1 MKNMTLNEIYN
12 LIWDDL
18 NDGVKNTKSAFHY
31 PIISTIDKNGYPSS
45 RTVVLRKIDKENN
58 IISFNTDIRS
68 EKWLEIQNNNKISV
82 NIYEPNK
89 KIQIRIIGS
98 AILNYKNKIW
108 DEAWDSTP
116 SMSRECYSTP
126 YSPSTAI
133 SKPEDIDVSLKNI
146 QNEDL
151 NLYKVNF
158 GRIDILIKSL
168 DWLYLIHSGHRRAK
182 FEVSKNISM
191 SWLAP

>member
-68 EKWLEIQNNNKISV
+68 DKWLEIQNNNKISV
-82 NIYEPNK
+82 NIYEPDK
-89 KIQIRIIGS
+89 KIQS
-98 AILNYKNKIW
+98 ANDKSSKK
-108 DEAWDSTP
+108 P
-116 SMSRECYSTP
+116 SQY
-126 YSPSTAI
+126 
-133 SKPEDIDVSLKNI
+133 
-146 QNEDL
+146 
-151 NLYKVNF
+151 
-158 GRIDILIKSL
+158 IK
-168 DWLYLIHSGHRRAK
+168 
-182 FEVSKNISM
+182 
-191 SWLAP
+191 